1 MKKFFVYVVLPLLLV
16 MVLGVALLQI
26 DDPLDPDAEALVAL
40 TLPTA
45 ESEAYLYL
53 LGFDAPAG
61 ESPLELGQTLLAGI
75 REIERQIA
83 NSPLMEHDVTLPS
96 YDGLPRL
103 EGELACQWHHER
115 CPAQVVATAQ
125 AQLVW
130 SAEQEMLF
138 QRYQHFLALE
148 DYQSQSLPLLNEYL
162 PPFGHLLS
170 GQRLTTLKALQL
182 ADAGKPDK
190 AVALLADNLQK
201 IRHQQQ
207 RADDL
212 VGKMVLLAALSESL
226 DTLSLL
232 LVNHGYDLA
241 PPLPSFSAAERD
253 FTSPIAREFA
263 MGYYMFASMDRHPQF
278 FSTNEE
284 VVEAPGWLV
293 RAVFKPNMSINGSLG
308 WYQQVIALSQL
319 SPLDF
324 ANHMQDFEPA
334 MPPSHWLR
342 NATGS
347 ILLTIARARLQDY
360 VAAGFQAHG
369 KIDLLQQLI
378 ALGGVPETLQP
389 LNSPFST
396 SEDALYW
403 SEDRQRLCLKMP
415 GTAEQRWGHCLLVN
429 VTPAPVPQAE

>member
-1 MKKFFVYVVLPLLLV
+1 MKKFFVYVVLPLVLV

-53 LGFDAPAG
+53 LGLDAPAH
-61 ESPLELGQTLLAGI
+61 ESPMDIGRTLLASI
-75 REIERQIA
+75 REMERQIA
-83 NSPLMEHDVTLPS
+83 DSPLMEHEVTFPG
-96 YDGLPRL
+96 YDRLPRL
-103 EGELACQWHHER
+103 DGDLACQWHHAD
-115 CPAQVVATAQ
+115 CPAQVMAAAQ
-125 AQLVW
+125 SHAVW

-138 QRYQHFLALE
+138 QRYQTFLALE
-148 DYQSQSLPLLNEYL
+148 DYQNQSLALVSEHL
-162 PPFGHLLS
+162 PPFGHLIS

-182 ADAGKPDK
+182 ANAGNPDK
-190 AVALLADNLQK
+190 AITLLADNLQK

-232 LVNHGYDLA
+232 LANHGYDLA
-241 PPLPSFSAAERD
+241 PPLPTFSAAERD
-253 FTSPIAREFA
+253 FTRPMAREFA

-278 FSTNEE
+278 FSTSEE
-284 VVEAPGWLV
+284 VMEAPGWLV

-319 SPLDF
+319 SPQAF
-324 ANHMQDFEPA
+324 ANHMQNFDPV

-342 NATGS
+342 NSTGS
-347 ILLTIARARLQDY
+347 ILLSIARARLHDY
-360 VAAGFQAHG
+360 VAAGFEVHG

-378 ALGGVPETLQP
+378 ALSGMPETLQQ
-389 LNSPFST
+389 LTSPFST
-396 SEDALYW
+396 SEDAVYW
-403 SEDRQRLCLKMP
+403 SNDQQRLCLQIP
-415 GTAEQRWGHCLLVN
+415 GTTAERWGHCLLVKAHS
-429 VTPAPVPQAE
+429 TPAPTAE